1 MGLGINGSLR
11 LGLFLEGRSFSEPF
25 ACPHAGGPNQA

>member
-11 LGLFLEGRSFSEPF
+11 LGLFGEEQSFSEPF
-25 ACPHAGGPNQA
+25 ACPHAGSPN